1 MQYAVLFLMLAV
13 QTVSAAPRELDEYHW
28 VDVQRLVAVGD
39 LHGDYKNYLAVLQ
52 AAQVVNAKGKWIGGE
67 THLVQT
73 GDIPDRGPDTTLIIQ
88 HMEKLAR
95 EARKQG
101 GRVHNLMG
109 NHEVMNVY
117 GDLRYVTAEEYA
129 AFVTRGSKA
138 LQERY
143 FNVILK
149 DLEARDP
156 MAFAAL
162 PANFREQWQ
171 QDYPLGWV
179 EHRQA
184 WDPAWNPKGKYA
196 QWVINSKV
204 AIQINDMVFVHG
216 GISGYYCQNSLASL
230 SEMARA
236 KLRAFDPDNP
246 GILEDENG
254 PLWYRGLSGV
264 APEASPETVAAVLE
278 RHGAG
283 RIVVGHTPTSGVIW
297 PRYDARVIQIDS
309 GIGATYGGHIAYLE
323 VTPAG
328 IFAGYPSGKIPIPA
342 SDGERIA
349 YLEQVI
355 AVVPENAYLIKR
367 LQNMQSPA
375 PEPALADPGD
385 APQAELDGPQSPLDE
400 VAMPET
406 PKCGIAQ

>member
-1 MQYAVLFLMLAV
+1 MKYAVLFLMMAV
-13 QTVSAAPRELDEYHW
+13 QIVSAAPRELDDYHW
-28 VDVQRLVAVGD
+28 EGVERLVAVGD
-39 LHGDYKNYLAVLQ
+39 LHGDYQNYLAVLQ
-52 AAQVVNAKGKWIGGE
+52 AAELINAKGKWIGGA

-73 GDIPDRGPDTTLIIQ
+73 GDIPDRGPDTILIIQ

-95 EARKQG
+95 EARKKG

-109 NHEVMNVY
+109 NHEAMNVY
-117 GDLRYVTAEEYA
+117 GDLRYVTAQEYA

-149 DLEARDP
+149 DMEARDP
-156 MAFAAL
+156 TAFAAL
-162 PANFREQWQ
+162 PANFREQWEQ
-171 QDYPLGWV
+171 NYPLGWV

-184 WDPAWNPKGKYA
+184 WDPAWNPQGKYA

-204 AIQINDMVFVHG
+204 AIQINDVIFVHG

-230 SEMARA
+230 TEMARA
-236 KLRAFDPDNP
+236 ELRAFDPSNP

-254 PLWYRGLSGV
+254 PLWYRGLSGI
-264 APEASPETVAAVLE
+264 APEASSQAVAAMLD
-278 RHGAG
+278 RHGAA

-309 GIGATYGGHIAYLE
+309 GIGTTYGGHIAFLE
-323 VTPAG
+323 VAPSG
-328 IFAGYPSGKIPIPA
+328 LFAGYPSGKVPIPS
-342 SDGERIA
+342 SDAERIA

-355 AVVPENAYLIKR
+355 AVAPENAYLKKR
-367 LQNMQSPA
+367 LHNMQSPA
-375 PEPALADPGD
+375 REPALTDDND
-385 APQAELDGPQSPLDE
+385 APQGEPDDPQSPLAL
-400 VAMPET
+400 VAKPTMPT
-406 PKCGIAQ
+406 CDISQ